1 MPQTFRPS
9 VLACFGLTPQIS
21 IRNKIWQVIV
31 CELENNRYPGWKA
44 LETNINRTPKRFAV
58 LL

>member
-1 MPQTFRPS
+1 MPQTFRPR
-9 VLACFGLTPQIS
+9 VLACFGLPRQIS

-31 CELENNRYPGWKA
+31 CELENNWYPEWKA
-44 LETNINRTPKRFAV
+44 LGTNINRTPKRFAV

>member
-9 VLACFGLTPQIS
+9 LLACFGLPRQIS

-31 CELENNRYPGWKA
+31 CELENNWYPGWKA